1 MSGKKLV
8 FKYKDKD
15 YLYRTVLYNKSTRRR
30 SLFVAAII
38 SWKEKVHRSRKRRSL
53 IGWRRLSITA
63 PEMGT
68 HNLSIV

>member
-1 MSGKKLV
+1 MSEKKLV

-38 SWKEKVHRSRKRRSL
+38 SWKEK
-53 IGWRRLSITA
+53 SIDHENGALWLADAACQLRHLRWART
-63 PEMGT
+63 T
-68 HNLSIV
+68 

>member
-1 MSGKKLV
+1 MSEKKLV

-38 SWKEKVHRSRKRRSL
+38 S
-53 IGWRRLSITA
+53 
-63 PEMGT
+63 
-68 HNLSIV
+68 